1 MTATRSAWLQMPAL
15 ALVLSASFVLGGVL
29 GCSLLKRSASDDE
42 DPPVG
47 NAPTVTVTGTGAK
60 NERDV
65 LRYGNETKLADEP
78 GVIGKDGT
86 KARQFPATGGP
97 VATLAKGTRVVKN
110 AKFFSTGVLIT
121 FDDPATADGTKLMGW
136 VSPDSLAPSSGG
148 SGGVAPLTTPVS
160 PAFVAP
166 KAAGDAGGVKPV
178 VVVDAGGAGVVDAGG
193 GGAKPAVVV
202 DAGGGGGGG
211 NGGGSTTLLQV
222 NPIDGKC
229 PAGFILAGPACRRPC
244 GSDGDCPKGTFCVS
258 TGGRR
263 TCSATK

>member
-1 MTATRSAWLQMPAL
+1 MRTDERRRARHHTPAI
-15 ALVLSASFVLGGVL
+15 ALVLSASLVF
-29 GCSLLKRSASDDE
+29 GCSLLKRSAADDE

-78 GVIGKDGT
+78 GVIGRDGT
-86 KARQFPATGGP
+86 KVRQFPATGGE
-97 VATLAKGTRVVKN
+97 VTTLAKGTRVVKN
-110 AKFFSTGVLIT
+110 AKFFSTSVLVT

-136 VSPDSLAPSSGG
+136 VPPDSLAAGGG
-148 SGGVAPLTTPVS
+148 SGGAAPLTPPVS

-166 KAAGDAGGVKPV
+166 KAAGDAGGVKPAV
-178 VVVDAGGAGVVDAGG
+178 GVDAGGAGVVDAGG
-193 GGAKPAVVV
+193 GGKPPV

-211 NGGGSTTLLQV
+211 GGGSTTLLQV

-229 PAGFILAGPACRRPC
+229 PTGFILAGPACRRPC
-244 GSDGDCPKGTFCVS
+244 SSDGDCPKGTFCVS
-258 TGGRR
+258 SGGRR